1 MVAASRRRS
10 GILPA
15 RSGKRDL
22 QLRIQNRLQLA
33 LHRYRAITS
42 AYYRGSLGAL
52 LVFSITDR
60 ESFKNVP
67 RWLKELRDHTGPEL
81 VVILVGTKA
90 DLTAGRVVTRDEA
103 LALKFPYF
111 EVSAKSG
118 DNVTEAVTRL
128 VKDVHAIHHSRSGT
142 GTSPGGKV
150 RVSKQHRPCRQ
161 RHHVLNIPV
170 GAYTGSPCRERFPLP
185 LLLTYGQTRIRFPL
199 KDTIS
204 APARILVFYTE
215 QQKFSHVQVLADQWA
230 ISV

>member
-1 MVAASRRRS
+1 MASGAPSDASPTTSSAPTVFYEKLYKLVVVGDSGVGKTNIINRFCRGKFVHEEKSTIGVEFATKILDMDDGRRVKAQIWDTA
-10 GILPA
+10 G
-15 RSGKRDL
+15 
-22 QLRIQNRLQLA
+22 QE
-33 LHRYRAITS
+33 RYRAITS

-150 RVSKQHRPCRQ
+150 RVHIQDPH
-161 RHHVLNIPV
+161 
-170 GAYTGSPCRERFPLP
+170 AA
-185 LLLTYGQTRIRFPL
+185 
-199 KDTIS
+199 S
-204 APARILVFYTE
+204 ASR
-215 QQKFSHVQVLADQWA
+215 SRCC
-230 ISV
+230 